1 MSALVDIWTDE
12 LAKLRVK
19 GQTLFSGGAGT
30 GPVAAESGH
39 AAQSQKKSSIELA
52 RAFVCSFM
60 PVKSPAVL
68 CSEGSVS
75 MLVECFSP

>member
-19 GQTLFSGGAGT
+19 GQTLFSGGSR
-30 GPVAAESGH
+30 PVAAESGQV
-39 AAQSQKKSSIELA
+39 AQSQNKSSIELA
-52 RAFVCSFM
+52 RAFVCRFM